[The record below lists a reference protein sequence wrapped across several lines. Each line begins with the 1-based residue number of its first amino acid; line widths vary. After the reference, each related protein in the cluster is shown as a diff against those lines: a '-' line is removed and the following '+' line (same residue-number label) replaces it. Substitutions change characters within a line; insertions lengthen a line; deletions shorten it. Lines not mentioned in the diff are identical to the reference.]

1 MGLEEVGEREAEEN
15 ERDSDE
21 RQVAVT
27 YFTPER
33 FAASPQVG
41 LPITQTW
48 ESFRTW
54 LSSPSFGETKR
65 EAGAWCPCALEGGIV
80 RAGTGRV
87 SLLVFDV
94 DEAGPNGMTNSF
106 EELKSY
112 QGVIAPTFSAT
123 PENRKHRIVLLPS
136 RDLTA
141 GEFKI
146 VWPTLNRRLASF
158 DRPILIDQ
166 GCKNLNRLY
175 FACVARSPEA
185 WLGAVRLDGA
195 PVDVD
200 RSLEFA
206 RAAREA
212 EENERV
218 ARLANMRP
226 VDEAHRDKYVRG
238 AIESARRNIEGAGEG
253 GRHDALL
260 REAFSLARL
269 ELTQDEIEREL
280 LPSFVAVAGEPRRNE
295 GTCAIRDAVKA
306 RGRT

>member
-1 MGLEEVGEREAEEN
+1 MSDVEEKQI
-15 ERDSDE
+15 SI
-21 RQVAVT
+21 T
-27 YFTPER
+27 YLSPER
-33 FAASPQVG
+33 FAAQPQVG
-41 LPITQTW
+41 LPITQPW
-48 ESFRTW
+48 ESFLAW

-65 EAGAWCPCALEGGIV
+65 DAGAWCPCALEGGIV
-80 RAGTGRV
+80 KNGTGRM
-87 SLLVFDV
+87 SLFVFDV
-94 DEAGPNGMTNSF
+94 DEAGPDGIANSF
-106 EELKSY
+106 EELKGY
-112 QGVIAPTFSAT
+112 QGIIAPTFSAT

-158 DRPILIDQ
+158 DRPIVIDQ

-175 FACVARSPEA
+175 FACVARSHGA
-185 WLGAVRLDGA
+185 WLGAVRLNGA

-212 EENERV
+212 EERERV

-226 VDEAHRDKYVRG
+226 VDDAHRDKYVRG

-260 REAFSLARL
+260 RESFSLARL

-280 LPSFVAVAGEPRRNE
+280 LPSFVAVAGEHRRYE
-295 GTCAIRDAVKA
+295 GACAVRDAVKA
-306 RGRT
+306 RGRV